1 MQGYTIG
8 ALASACG
15 VRRDT
20 IRYYERSGL
29 LPEPDRMASGYRIYG
44 RDDVERVNFIKT
56 AQLLGFTLSEIVL
69 LLSLRHSQAK
79 SAAEV
84 VELTEKKIRSL
95 SDKLSQLRTI
105 KRALAQ
111 LVADCPVD
119 VPVSD
124 CPILG
129 YIAHP
134 QSRRQLRQRS
144 ENPHQQVAG

>member
-1 MQGYTIG
+1 MINLSIG
-8 ALASACG
+8 QLAKQSG
-15 VRRDT
+15 VSVDT

-29 LPEPDRMASGYRIYG
+29 LPEPDRTASGYRIYG

>member
-8 ALASACG
+8 GLASACA

-29 LPEPDRMASGYRIYG
+29 LPEPNRTASGYRIYG
-44 RDDVERVNFIKT
+44 RDDVARVNFIKT
-56 AQLLGFTLSEIVL
+56 AQLLGFTLSEIAL
-69 LLSLRHSQAK
+69 LLSLQHSQAK
-79 SAAEV
+79 SAADV
-84 VELTEKKIRSL
+84 VDLTEKKIRSL
-95 SDKLSQLRTI
+95 SVKLSQLRTI
-105 KRALAQ
+105 KKALAQ
-111 LVADCPVD
+111 LVADCPVE

-134 QSRRQLRQRS
+134 QSRRRLKQRS
-144 ENPHQQVAG
+144 ENLTHDVAN